1 MASVLDMKSKEEKD
15 AELDRKIE
23 ALRKKN
29 EALVRRHQMIEE
41 DRRMAEQEGIAVT
54 TPRKSKHLESE
65 PDKARKEKENFSI
78 TLEVSAGEKRAV
90 NDGKS
95 PKALHTPPRSET
107 SPRSPTH
114 RTSSRTGLFS
124 GGRSPQEDKY
134 GEPFKGEGDGSHP
147 SERATRGRRN
157 QVPEMSRRSP
167 RIPND
172 DSHGERW
179 SASPRGAERG
189 GRGPGRG
196 GGVGGRGGGHGG
208 PVDGILGPDR
218 KVKEWEEKRKQNI
231 EKMNEEMEQIAEYER
246 SRRDGVREKN
256 PIRNFLD
263 DPRRAG
269 PILEV
274 DRKEGSRRHIRNWGG
289 PDFEKVKTGMDR
301 EKESHGRSPGGKNR
315 IDMSMTGK
323 ERAEYVRWKQERDQI
338 DQERLARHKKPT
350 GQWRREW
357 DLEKTDSM
365 FKEGAAPHVEEEPF
379 SRRDQGK
386 RGAPKPPTMAEFL
399 PQSLKRPT
407 QRRNPNRGRAG
418 NKPYSMHD
426 SRWEE
431 DDDVGNEEEQP
442 LSLEEKEK
450 ETCVEKTETKK
461 AEEPQTRTPEVSAA
475 GRDDKENKRENKSVE
490 DDCEE
495 DEEWTDASE
504 DEEDVEEE
512 EEEDSLE
519 AEEDLGKDPD
529 KTPQASATPKEKRLP
544 KDVVTPKL
552 TMPPHDVNTD
562 DRAVE
567 TKPTSPFSP
576 EGHRPVTDWGEEM
589 ELLSPPGSGSE
600 DSPPQAVSTRGFS
613 EDSKSQENSSPS
625 GSAQNQTPALD
636 PVKNLT
642 PVIESESVHCTE
654 TKTNMEPK
662 SPERLPERNVETRTS
677 PEETSPAAGETSP
690 VEEATSPSHEVTSP
704 AAGETSP
711 VEEAT
716 SLSHEVTSPA
726 AGETSPVEE
735 ATSPSHE
742 VTSPAAG
749 ETSPVEEATSPSH
762 EVTSPA
768 AGETSPV
775 EEATSLSHE
784 VTSPA
789 AGETSPVEEVTFLS
803 HEVTSLAAGETSP
816 VEEETSLSH
825 EVTSPAAGETSP
837 VEEETSLSHEV
848 TSPAAGETSPVKE
861 EISLSHEVTAP
872 AQEGT
877 SLAEDGTSPAEE
889 GTSPAEES
897 SSFPETVNSLTTE
910 ETSPAAVETPPSA
923 ENSSTVL
930 IKAQNNAQETSQIVE
945 VLEGAAKSVHI
956 ADYETQIMEVPPS
969 S

>member
-95 PKALHTPPRSET
+95 PKASHTPPRSET
-107 SPRSPTH
+107 TPRSPTH
-114 RTSSRTGLFS
+114 RTSSRTGHFS

-189 GRGPGRG
+189 GRGGPGRG
-196 GGVGGRGGGHGG
+196 GGVGGRGGGHGEL
-208 PVDGILGPDR
+208 VDGILGPDR
-218 KVKEWEEKRKQNI
+218 KVKEWEEKRKLNI
-231 EKMNEEMEQIAEYER
+231 EKMNEEMEKIAEYER
-246 SRRDGVREKN
+246 SQRDGVREKN

-269 PILEV
+269 PVLEV

-289 PDFEKVKTGMDR
+289 PDFDKVKTGMDR

-338 DQERLARHKKPT
+338 DQERLARHRKPT

-386 RGAPKPPTMAEFL
+386 RGAPKTPTMAEFL

-431 DDDVGNEEEQP
+431 EDDDVGNEEDHP
-442 LSLEEKEK
+442 PSLEEK

-475 GRDDKENKRENKSVE
+475 GRDDKENKGE

-519 AEEDLGKDPD
+519 GEEDLGKDLD
-529 KTPQASATPKEKRLP
+529 KMPQASATPKEKRLP
-544 KDVVTPKL
+544 KDVATPKL
-552 TMPPHDVNTD
+552 TMPPPDMNTD

-589 ELLSPPGSGSE
+589 ELLSPPGSSSE

-636 PVKNLT
+636 LVKNLT

-654 TKTNMEPK
+654 TKTNMETK

-690 VEEATSPSHEVTSP
+690 VEE
-704 AAGETSP
+704 
-711 VEEAT
+711 
-716 SLSHEVTSPA
+716 
-726 AGETSPVEE
+726 
-735 ATSPSHE
+735 
-742 VTSPAAG
+742 
-749 ETSPVEEATSPSH
+749 
-762 EVTSPA
+762 
-768 AGETSPV
+768 
-775 EEATSLSHE
+775 
-784 VTSPA
+784 
-789 AGETSPVEEVTFLS
+789 
-803 HEVTSLAAGETSP
+803 
-816 VEEETSLSH
+816 ETSLSH

-837 VEEETSLSHEV
+837 L
-848 TSPAAGETSPVKE
+848 KE

-872 AQEGT
+872 AEEGT
-877 SLAEDGTSPAEE
+877 SPAEEGTSPAEE

-910 ETSPAAVETPPSA
+910 ETSPAANETPPSA

-930 IKAQNNAQETSQIVE
+930 IEAEKNAQETSQIVE

-956 ADYETQIMEVPPS
+956 ADYETVCYRKGS
-969 S
+969 V